1 MKVGDLVRCIWQPG
15 TSCNWDRGVTPMEHI
30 IKGRFG
36 IIIAMRPTFYSNPN
50 ETATPIVL
58 FPQIGYKHP
67 LSESALEL
75 INEA

>member
-1 MKVGDLVRCIWQPG
+1 MKVGDLVRCMWQPG
-15 TSCNWDRGVTPMEHI
+15 TNVKDGRAIPMEHI

-36 IIIAMRPTFYSNPN
+36 IIIGMRPTFYSKPY
-50 ETATPIVL
+50 ESETPIVL